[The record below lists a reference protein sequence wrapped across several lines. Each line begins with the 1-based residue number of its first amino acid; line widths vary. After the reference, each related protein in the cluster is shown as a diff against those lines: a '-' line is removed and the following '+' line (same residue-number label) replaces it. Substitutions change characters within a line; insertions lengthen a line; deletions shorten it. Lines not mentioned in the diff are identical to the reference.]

1 MFNFITEVVFN
12 AILILSIMNKFQKET
27 LKLRLL
33 KLATL
38 KSTGA
43 PGELALRFEI
53 SERSAKRIVKEIR
66 EEGTDLRY
74 SQLRRSYVTEENY
87 Q

>member
-1 MFNFITEVVFN
+1 
-12 AILILSIMNKFQKET
+12 MNKFQKET
-27 LKLRLL
+27 LKVRLL

-43 PGELALRFEI
+43 PADLALRFEI
-53 SERSAKRIVKEIR
+53 SERSVKRIVKEIR
-66 EEGTDLRY
+66 DEGTDIRY
-74 SQLRRSYVTEENY
+74 SPTRGSYVTDEDY

>member
-1 MFNFITEVVFN
+1 LFNFITEVKFK
-12 AILILSIMNKFQKET
+12 AILILAIMNKFQKET
-27 LKLRLL
+27 LKMRLL
-33 KLATL
+33 KLASL

-43 PGELALRFEI
+43 PAELALRFEI
-53 SERSAKRIVKEIR
+53 SERSIKRIVKELR

-74 SQLRRSYVTEENY
+74 SQTRQSYVTEEDY

>member
-1 MFNFITEVVFN
+1 LFNFITEVKLK
-12 AILILSIMNKFQKET
+12 AILILAIMNKFQKET
-27 LKLRLL
+27 LKMRLL
-33 KLATL
+33 KLASL

-43 PGELALRFEI
+43 PAELALRFEI
-53 SERSAKRIVKEIR
+53 SERSIKRIVKELR

-74 SQLRRSYVTEENY
+74 SQTRQSYVTEEDY

>member
-1 MFNFITEVVFN
+1 MFNFIVEVKSN
-12 AILILSIMNKFQKET
+12 NNIILVIMNKFQRDT

-43 PGELALRFEI
+43 PGALAFRFEV
-53 SERSAKRIVKEIR
+53 SERSIKRLVKEIR
-66 EEGTDLRY
+66 EEGTEIWY
-74 SQLRRSYVTEENY
+74 SRSRNSYVTDKDY

>member
-1 MFNFITEVVFN
+1 
-12 AILILSIMNKFQKET
+12 MNRFQKNN
-27 LKLRLL
+27 LKKRLL
-33 KLATL
+33 KLAIL

-43 PGELALRFEI
+43 PAELALRFEI
-53 SERSAKRIVKEIR
+53 SERSVKRIVKEIR

-74 SQLRRSYVTEENY
+74 SLLRRSYVTEDDY

>member
-1 MFNFITEVVFN
+1 MFNFINDVKFR
-12 AILILSIMNKFQKET
+12 AILILAIMNKFNKES
-27 LKLRLL
+27 LKMRLL
-33 KLATL
+33 KLAML

-43 PGELALRFEI
+43 PSELALRFEI
-53 SERSAKRIVKEIR
+53 SERSVKRIVKEIR

-74 SQLRRSYVTEENY
+74 SQSRQSYVTDEEY